1 MRRGRG
7 GRDGAGRSVDTRGLM
22 GYPMPKIDRTANEGV
37 ALTDWQMDRSSRS
50 LQLRNPMSPEP
61 LVIERRDAVAIVSI
75 NDPPYNRMS
84 LAFMDELE
92 RQVAALHADDAVRAV
107 VLTAAGAVNFSVG
120 MNLKELPRGVQEK
133 GSADAVFDQRLRVLA
148 AIERMG
154 KPWVA
159 TLFGYCLGGGLE
171 LPLACHFRLAAAE
184 GAQIGL
190 PEMHLGTV
198 PAWGGSA
205 RLPRRIGRDRALDM
219 ILRAKM
225 ISGPEA
231 LRIGLVHE
239 VWPNAELKDRAITL
253 GEELATQPRIAVRE
267 MLRCLVDGETK
278 TLEESLRDERAAVH
292 ATFGTPDQA
301 EGMRAFLEKRKPV
314 FNRE

>member
-1 MRRGRG
+1 MR
-7 GRDGAGRSVDTRGLM
+7 
-22 GYPMPKIDRTANEGV
+22 
-37 ALTDWQMDRSSRS
+37 TD
-50 LQLRNPMSPEP
+50 P
-61 LVIERRDAVAIVSI
+61 LLLERRDAVAILSI
-75 NDPPYNRMS
+75 DDPPWNRMS

-92 RQVAALHADDAVRAV
+92 RQVAALERDDSVRAV
-107 VLTAAGAVNFSVG
+107 VLTATGDDNFSVG
-120 MNLKELPRGVQEK
+120 MNLKELPRGIAEK
-133 GSADAVFDQRLRVLA
+133 GGPDELFDQRLRVLS
-148 AIERMG
+148 AIEHMG

-171 LPLACHFRLAAAE
+171 VPLACHFRLAAAE

-190 PEMHLGTV
+190 PEMHIGTV

-219 ILRAKM
+219 ILRAKT

-239 VWPNAELKDRAITL
+239 VWPNAELKARAIAL
-253 GEELATQPRIAVRE
+253 GEELAAQPRLAVQA

-278 TLEESLRDERAAVH
+278 NLDESLRDERAAVH
-292 ATFGTPDQA
+292 ATLGTPDQV

-314 FNRE
+314 FNRG